1 VNGLSSDGAPRTI
14 SLSEEVFYLGF
25 GAPLGADGIF
35 EIHGVPSGAYQLQWR
50 SDGLTFTKVVTI
62 RNADL
67 NGVELD
73 TPRLREV
80 PIDVS
85 VDNGNPVPKF
95 SLRLNGLTTVSIAG
109 STGSDFSLQKK
120 LPEGAY
126 KIDIPSLPS
135 GYTVKSFTYGGTDL
149 LRNPI
154 HVSAEDLA
162 GMRINFAT
170 RLDPPVKVAGT
181 ILGFVS
187 LTPTPKISI
196 GSAIQTIET
205 FINADGSFE
214 FPRVFPGRN
223 NLYLSMPD
231 VTADVPG
238 GSVTIN
244 VPATGLTGLKLI
256 MVPIRLK
263 VEGSQAPKTLLVGAS
278 RKDGVLP
285 SSTSGTRADGSR
297 WILLTQGEQEIDAA
311 YAVVRSV
318 RYGGVEIGN
327 RLTISAKDPI
337 SELSIT
343 IGFRP

>member
-1 VNGLSSDGAPRTI
+1 
-14 SLSEEVFYLGF
+14 
-25 GAPLGADGIF
+25 
-35 EIHGVPSGAYQLQWR
+35 
-50 SDGLTFTKVVTI
+50 
-62 RNADL
+62 
-67 NGVELD
+67 
-73 TPRLREV
+73 
-80 PIDVS
+80 
-85 VDNGNPVPKF
+85 
-95 SLRLNGLTTVSIAG
+95 
-109 STGSDFSLQKK
+109 
-120 LPEGAY
+120 
-126 KIDIPSLPS
+126 
-135 GYTVKSFTYGGTDL
+135 
-149 LRNPI
+149 
-154 HVSAEDLA
+154 
-162 GMRINFAT
+162 MRINFAT